1 MLYFL
6 LHYIKLI
13 NLVCFADYVLHQSQ
27 SSPFEKCFLS
37 PVRSKKKKKKLIP
50 VIRKM
55 LTIRSDNTITDY
67 AVTENIY
74 KAKSMPRIQF
84 INTSK
89 CTLNLPLIVLLVLS
103 TLHIRFTLYDFWIL
117 YTMLSKR
124 IYPAREYLT
133 RQHFSS
139 VIISHKWLHYSHTK
153 ELFCFLEQLCFLPG
167 GFRSLT
173 RLFVSITHVV
183 CVCSVASR
191 PFKEKTPTLVFTSQP
206 WKQ

>member
-1 MLYFL
+1 
-6 LHYIKLI
+6 
-13 NLVCFADYVLHQSQ
+13 
-27 SSPFEKCFLS
+27 
-37 PVRSKKKKKKLIP
+37 
-50 VIRKM
+50 M
-55 LTIRSDNTITDY
+55 LTIRSDNTIIDY

-153 ELFCFLEQLCFLPG
+153 ENFVFWNSCVSCQVVSGHWQGYLCQ
-167 GFRSLT
+167 SHMW
-173 RLFVSITHVV
+173 FVSALWPADHSKKRPRPWFLQVSPENSRQNHPQRKRQYQSVNDPLTNQHVFV
-183 CVCSVASR
+183 EQG
-191 PFKEKTPTLVFTSQP
+191 PQHGNFEP
-206 WKQ
+206 WRGDVN